1 MNHLWWCR
9 CISGV
14 SGKWLDAFLQNDS
27 APRAVLVEGE
37 ATAFIFTNLAFSQK
51 WKPMCWGGFLPTHFL
66 KATTHNC
73 TPSDQLL
80 FYSLSLVLF
89 LFLCW
94 ISCEYCVSISL
105 ITFKCGLRICLLVCC
120 VIHFLHSCSPA
131 FSGSHPH
138 HLWKQ
143 GEKCLMSAF
152 SGATVGYFAPLE
164 VKQRVWM
171 DLQLLLLLYFLL
183 LCFAFSSCSYSV
195 S

>member
-1 MNHLWWCR
+1 MQVYIR
-9 CISGV
+9 CIRQVTGCISSEWFSSESGAGWRGSRCFHLYQPCIFTEMETYVLGGV
-14 SGKWLDAFLQNDS
+14 STHSLFESYDS
-27 APRAVLVEGE
+27 Y
-37 ATAFIFTNLAFSQK
+37 S
-51 WKPMCWGGFLPTHFL
+51 
-66 KATTHNC
+66 NC

-80 FYSLSLVLF
+80 FYSLSLVLS